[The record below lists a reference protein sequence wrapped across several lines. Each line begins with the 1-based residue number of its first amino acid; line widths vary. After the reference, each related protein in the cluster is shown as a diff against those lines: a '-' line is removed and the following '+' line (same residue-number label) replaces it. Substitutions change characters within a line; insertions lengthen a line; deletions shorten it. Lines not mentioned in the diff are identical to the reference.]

1 MRDASRGYLD
11 PAKFPNAREGSAL
24 DIWKTQNNQQS
35 VNMFTVKVLSPVTDN
50 DVKELLSDVFMV
62 IVPEQNIEGYE
73 HMTRTTGQG
82 YDPNRDEANQ
92 TLFEDSNAMALV
104 NKFNPMVFTE
114 IHGRVDAMLIEPC
127 TPPHEP
133 NFEYDLIAEQFVK
146 LGEAVGM
153 GAIANNSEHNSFE
166 MPYRDFLKKSSTSP
180 SGAEWSSPWDDMTTA
195 YDKEKAIYDWM
206 TSKLNYDT
214 GVLQVIPQTS
224 ADCDNPYGVLKYH
237 NAVCVGYA
245 TTFRLFMQ
253 MLDIPCMV
261 VHNTEKYHSWDLV
274 QLDGDWYHVDIYSDQ
289 NGSSYANFNMN
300 DELAGQT
307 HDWDRDFFPAATSL
321 KYNYGYQNKQPVKDI
336 YSIPKMIRQALE
348 DKQGCLFLDFE
359 TIDEEHAQI
368 VEAMLSGVQSSM
380 NMHPDYEMM
389 WSNWTWI
396 HVTGNEYVLA
406 YFLQGYDNE
415 EQPGIEL
422 SDEEQT
428 KVEDAVNSVFGE
440 DVDWATIQEELE
452 NHNDTSSSAT
462 VDTAEG

>member
-1 MRDASRGYLD
+1 MTEEKKRTATVLAVVLVVAILCSLCASLYS
-11 PAKFPNAREGSAL
+11 AKGIYDL
-24 DIWKTQNNQQS
+24 KT
-35 VNMFTVKVLSPVTDN
+35 
-50 DVKELLSDVFMV
+50 
-62 IVPEQNIEGYE
+62 
-73 HMTRTTGQG
+73 
-82 YDPNRDEANQ
+82 EANAAEE
-92 TLFEDSNAMALV
+92 TTEDNVKIM
-104 NKFNPMVFTE
+104 NGEYE
-114 IHGRVDAMLIEPC
+114 ILSTTQISDAYKSGN
-127 TPPHEP
+127 TSG
-133 NFEYDLIAEQFVK
+133 
-146 LGEAVGM
+146 LGEKDQETLEMAKAVLDEV
-153 GAIANNSEHNSFE
+153 I
-166 MPYRDFLKKSSTSP
+166 T
-180 SGAEWSSPWDDMTTA
+180 DDMTTA

-307 HDWDRDFFPAATSL
+307 HDWDRDFFPAAASL

-452 NHNDTSSSAT
+452 NHNDTSGSATVDTASSAT

>member
-1 MRDASRGYLD
+1 MTEEKKRTATVLAVVLVVAILCSLCASLYS
-11 PAKFPNAREGSAL
+11 AKGIYDL
-24 DIWKTQNNQQS
+24 KT
-35 VNMFTVKVLSPVTDN
+35 
-50 DVKELLSDVFMV
+50 
-62 IVPEQNIEGYE
+62 
-73 HMTRTTGQG
+73 
-82 YDPNRDEANQ
+82 EANAAQ
-92 TLFEDSNAMALV
+92 ETTEDNVKIMNGEYEILSTTQISDAYKSGNTSGLSEKDQETLEMAKTVLEEV
-104 NKFNPMVFTE
+104 IT
-114 IHGRVDAMLIEPC
+114 
-127 TPPHEP
+127 
-133 NFEYDLIAEQFVK
+133 
-146 LGEAVGM
+146 
-153 GAIANNSEHNSFE
+153 
-166 MPYRDFLKKSSTSP
+166 
-180 SGAEWSSPWDDMTTA
+180 DDMTTA

-224 ADCDNPYGVLKYH
+224 ADCDKPYGVLKYH

-307 HDWDRDFFPAATSL
+307 HDWDRDFFPAAASL

-368 VEAMLSGVQSSM
+368 VEAMLSGVQLLHEYAPRLRDDVEQLDLDPRHRQQ
-380 NMHPDYEMM
+380 NMSWP
-389 WSNWTWI
+389 
-396 HVTGNEYVLA
+396 
-406 YFLQGYDNE
+406 
-415 EQPGIEL
+415 
-422 SDEEQT
+422 
-428 KVEDAVNSVFGE
+428 
-440 DVDWATIQEELE
+440 
-452 NHNDTSSSAT
+452 TSSKAT
-462 VDTAEG
+462 TTRNSPASSSPMRNRPRSRMPSTASSGKTWTGPPFKRSWKTTTTPAVRPPSTLPVRPPLTLRRADQ